1 MKAENFF
8 SSSEKEKIAAAI
20 GEVEKT
26 TAGEIAVMVV
36 DQSDSYPEGNILAGL
51 IPGCL
56 MAYVLTQFSFGDS
69 LTYFLLLLA
78 GFFLFF
84 FFLANRL
91 PVLKRMFIP
100 GNRLLEM
107 VREQAMQ
114 AFYEK
119 GLHHT
124 RDATGVLFFIS
135 LFERRLWILA
145 DEGVDSKITPDE
157 LQTYARE
164 MAEGI
169 RQGRAAEILCREI
182 SGLGKVLAEHF
193 PAREDDVDEISNQVI
208 VG

>member
-78 GFFLFF
+78 GF
-84 FFLANRL
+84 L
-91 PVLKRMFIP
+91 PWPRSVKQSNCHRCFNGRVGFVAHQFKII
-100 GNRLLEM
+100 
-107 VREQAMQ
+107 
-114 AFYEK
+114 K
-119 GLHHT
+119 G
-124 RDATGVLFFIS
+124 
-135 LFERRLWILA
+135 
-145 DEGVDSKITPDE
+145 KIKHGFDF
-157 LQTYARE
+157 R
-164 MAEGI
+164 I
-169 RQGRAAEILCREI
+169 
-182 SGLGKVLAEHF
+182 
-193 PAREDDVDEISNQVI
+193 
-208 VG
+208 